1 MEREGGKKD
10 DFILGHIVCGKNTF
24 TEENM
29 SRITKIT
36 VPVELG
42 KDDIENLAQELEV
55 QESSTLSVFIETLL
69 KSAAKVLEETQDTVT
84 ELCSVNP
91 FSNQKSVGE
100 GTA

>member
-1 MEREGGKKD
+1 
-10 DFILGHIVCGKNTF
+10 
-24 TEENM
+24 M

-42 KDDIENLAQELEV
+42 KEDIENLAQELEV
-55 QESSTLSVFIETLL
+55 QESSTLSMSIETLL
-69 KSAAKVLEETQDTVT
+69 KSAARVLEETQDTVT

-91 FSNQKSVGE
+91 FSNQKRVGE

>member
-1 MEREGGKKD
+1 
-10 DFILGHIVCGKNTF
+10 
-24 TEENM
+24 M

-55 QESSTLSVFIETLL
+55 QESSTLSMFIETLL
-69 KSAAKVLEETQDTVT
+69 KSAARVLEETQDMVT

>member
-1 MEREGGKKD
+1 
-10 DFILGHIVCGKNTF
+10 
-24 TEENM
+24 M

-55 QESSTLSVFIETLL
+55 QESSILSVFIETLL
-69 KSAAKVLEETQDTVT
+69 KSAARVLEETQDTVT

>member
-1 MEREGGKKD
+1 
-10 DFILGHIVCGKNTF
+10 
-24 TEENM
+24 M

-55 QESSTLSVFIETLL
+55 QESSALSVFIETLL
-69 KSAAKVLEETQDTVT
+69 KSAARVLEETQDTVT

>member
-1 MEREGGKKD
+1 
-10 DFILGHIVCGKNTF
+10 
-24 TEENM
+24 M
-29 SRITKIT
+29 SRISKIT

-55 QESSTLSVFIETLL
+55 QESSILSVFIETLL
-69 KSAAKVLEETQDTVT
+69 KSAARVLEETQDTVT

-91 FSNQKSVGE
+91 FSNQKRVGE